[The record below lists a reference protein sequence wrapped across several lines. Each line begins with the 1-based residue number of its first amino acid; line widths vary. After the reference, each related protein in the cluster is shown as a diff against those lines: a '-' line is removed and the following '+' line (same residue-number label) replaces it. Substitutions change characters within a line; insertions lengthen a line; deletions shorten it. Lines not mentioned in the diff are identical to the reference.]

1 MEEYHLKCIVTGPPC
16 VGKSSL
22 LLQFCEKEF
31 STELDTTVGV
41 EFQSKTMELDGQFKI
56 KLEIWDTAGQ
66 ESFRSITNN
75 YYRGAHIALLVYDI
89 TNRQSFQYLGSWLE
103 EIAQMSTP
111 NIVTLLIGNKCDA
124 KERRVVTLEEAQRF
138 AKSNDLI
145 FIETSAKDNTNVEK
159 VFEDAA
165 RQVITLIK
173 QGKLV
178 VVNKKPQIS
187 LISGTNNNN
196 NNNPNGTN
204 NGTNNNNN
212 NNNSSNGKTGNG
224 TTGDKKC
231 C

>member
-1 MEEYHLKCIVTGPPC
+1 MEEFHFKCIVTGPPC

-31 STELDTTVGV
+31 SAELDTTVGV
-41 EFQSKTMELDGQFKI
+41 EFQSKTMELDSTYKI

-103 EIAQMSTP
+103 EISQMSGE
-111 NIVTLLIGNKCDA
+111 NIVTLLIGNKSDHND
-124 KERRVVTLEEAQRF
+124 RRVVKVEEGERF
-138 AKSNDLI
+138 ARENNIL

-159 VFEDAA
+159 AFEDAT
-165 RQVITLIK
+165 RQVVKLIK
-173 QGKLV
+173 EGKMV
-178 VVNKKPQIS
+178 VVNKKPQTVS
-187 LISGTNNNN
+187 LNQKEDPKQQQQQKKSG
-196 NNNPNGTN
+196 
-204 NGTNNNNN
+204 
-212 NNNSSNGKTGNG
+212 
-224 TTGDKKC
+224 C